1 MVASLLASFHLW
13 INTNLFLIV
22 KSGKK
27 CYFVVINVNFITNYN
42 SIPNLLGEYEATID
56 SKGRFLVPGG
66 LKKQIPEGEN
76 RMVISRGF
84 EKCLTVYPLSSW
96 QPIVE
101 RIRKL
106 NDFDPK
112 VREFKRLFL
121 GGATEVEMDSAG
133 RLLLPPQLKE
143 FAGLSK
149 DIVLAADLDKIN
161 IWDATKY
168 KQFFEDFSPEAFSTL
183 AADVMAD
190 KGND

>member
-1 MVASLLASFHLW
+1 ML
-13 INTNLFLIV
+13 V

-27 CYFVVINVNFITNYN
+27 CYFVVINVVFISNTTN
-42 SIPNLLGEYEATID
+42 IPNLLGEYEATVD
-56 SKGRFLVPGG
+56 SKGRFLIPGG
-66 LKKQIPEGEN
+66 LKKQLPEGDS

-84 EKCLTVYPLSSW
+84 EKCLTLYPLKSW
-96 QPIVE
+96 EPIVE

-121 GGATEVEMDSAG
+121 GGATEVELDSAG

-149 DIVLAADLDKIN
+149 DIVLVADLDKIN
-161 IWDATKY
+161 IWDASKY
-168 KQFFEDFSPEAFSTL
+168 KQFFEDFSPEAFSNL
-183 AADVMAD
+183 AADVMAE
-190 KGND
+190 KGNGGISI

>member
-1 MVASLLASFHLW
+1 VS
-13 INTNLFLIV
+13 IN
-22 KSGKK
+22 G
-27 CYFVVINVNFITNYN
+27 N
-42 SIPNLLGEYEATID
+42 SIQNETYIPNLLGEYEATVD

-66 LKKQIPEGEN
+66 LKKQLPEGDN

-84 EKCLTVYPLSSW
+84 EKCLTLYPMASW
-96 QPIVE
+96 EPIVK

-121 GGATEVEMDSAG
+121 GGATEVEMDAAG
-133 RLLLPPQLKE
+133 RLLLPQQLKD

-161 IWDATKY
+161 IWDSSKY
-168 KQFFEDFSPEAFSTL
+168 KQFFEDFSPEAFSSL

-190 KGND
+190 KGGNEIGN